1 VYGLVAGHVILHGDF
16 KFTIFSQQFNH
27 SLGAF
32 KIVIFAGAILYRH
45 SGSCAVRF
53 EGMKEVVV
61 FTAAITA
68 IILAITQGLPWIE
81 RRFFPDGMPDWFKV
95 AVWVIVILIG
105 SYFGVDMR

>member
-1 VYGLVAGHVILHGDF
+1 MPQPYGP
-16 KFTIFSQQFNH
+16 KSNH

-45 SGSCAVRF
+45 SGSCAVGF

-81 RRFFPDGMPDWFKV
+81 RRFFPDGIPDWFKV